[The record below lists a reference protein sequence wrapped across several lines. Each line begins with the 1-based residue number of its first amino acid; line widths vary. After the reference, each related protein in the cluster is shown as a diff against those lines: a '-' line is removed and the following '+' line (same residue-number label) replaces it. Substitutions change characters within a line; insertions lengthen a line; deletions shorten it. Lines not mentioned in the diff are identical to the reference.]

1 MQIKVRGGTSFYG
14 LSGYRIGSSLSAHRK
29 AINWD
34 MNKEQKNKRDGTY
47 RKNAIALIGGEED
60 GQEVACGA
68 AQVESLC
75 SLGEWG

>member
-14 LSGYRIGSSLSAHRK
+14 LSGYRISLSTHRK
-29 AINWD
+29 AINW
-34 MNKEQKNKRDGTY
+34 NKHEHEQKNKRDGTY
-47 RKNAIALIGGEED
+47 RKNAIAFIGGEED

-75 SLGEWG
+75 SLGVKW

>member
-1 MQIKVRGGTSFYG
+1 MGFPVTELVYRHIERRSIGT
-14 LSGYRIGSSLSAHRK
+14 
-29 AINWD
+29 N